1 MRIIIAKALYLE
13 CICNIRDMSKTK
25 EKTKSRQKSAGKKVK
40 ISSGAR
46 QWSIRKESGRAV
58 VTFPSNLRTHFIQ
71 AEDNAGRELFYE
83 EVEPVLGF
91 LGYNQKEAATFLE
104 VDPGTISRWK
114 RSKTRIGQLRSKNL
128 LDVDHI
134 IAKGIRIFGNEESFR
149 EWLNTANHALGDVA
163 PVELLKNPYGVEQV
177 EEAVDALSWGNY
189 L

>member
-1 MRIIIAKALYLE
+1 
-13 CICNIRDMSKTK
+13 MSKTK
-25 EKTKSRQKSAGKKVK
+25 EKSKSRQKTAGRKGK
-40 ISSGAR
+40 ISSDATE
-46 QWSIRKESGRAV
+46 WSIRKDSGNAV
-58 VTFPSNLRTHFIQ
+58 VTFPGNLNTHFIQ
-71 AEDNAGRELFYE
+71 TEDKAGRELFYR
-83 EVEPVLGF
+83 EVEPVLDF

-134 IAKGIRIFGNEESFR
+134 IAKGIRIFGSEESFR
-149 EWLNTANHALGDVA
+149 EWLDTANHALGDVA
-163 PVELLKNPYGVEQV
+163 PVELLKNPYGVEEV